1 MHTLS
6 GGRQR
11 LEMWTTRP
19 DQSLLLTDR
28 LTKAGDQ
35 HTIYHYDCCTG
46 AEVCFTNEKW
56 SDVRL
61 KSRNYVK
68 KHIKIKDLKLILKTQ
83 SYCLLWHTTKT
94 LQVMRP
100 AEGHKSK
107 QIGLIWRDVFICLHL
122 TKFYTPIPEV
132 SHSLLLHSWIMMVW

>member
-11 LEMWTTRP
+11 LEMWITRP
-19 DQSLLLTDR
+19 DQSSLLTDR
-28 LTKAGDQ
+28 FTKAGDQ
-35 HTIYHYDCCTG
+35 YTIYHYDCYTA

-61 KSRNYVK
+61 KSRKYV
-68 KHIKIKDLKLILKTQ
+68 IKTLHNKSFKLILKTK
-83 SYCLLWHTTKT
+83 SYCLLWHTTMT
-94 LQVMRP
+94 LQVTRP

-107 QIGLIWRDVFICLHL
+107 HIGLIWRDIFICLHL